1 MSISSVQKT
10 RLGIFIVAALVVTFV
25 VFAAGVGLKLSEK
38 RVTYYSEFRGESL
51 SGLTEGM
58 KVKYYGIEIGEVAD
72 IAYDP
77 KDLEVVTVELSV
89 KEEFPMKVDM
99 IIQTGMQGI
108 TGMKYIE
115 IMGGDSVNESPLLEP
130 GSMIESKP
138 SLMASIMDKADEILL
153 KVDIL
158 IGNLNTITNPDSLSE
173 ISTILANVSSL
184 TGNLDTLVENAA
196 PRMEAIT
203 RDLSSTLGKVDAMVG
218 DFQENSDLTKIMNDV
233 DSTIVSILS
242 LTENFN
248 LTFVQSREDLSATM
262 LDLRETMENL
272 NNLSQV
278 LLENPSLILRG
289 SPQQKRKIK

>member
-1 MSISSVQKT
+1 MSISSAQKT

-72 IAYDP
+72 IAYNP
-77 KDLEVVTVELSV
+77 SDLEVVTVELSV
-89 KEEFPMKVDM
+89 KDDFPMKVDM
-99 IIQTGMQGI
+99 IIQTGMSGI

-115 IMGGDSVNESPLLEP
+115 IMGGDNVNESPLLEP

-138 SLMASIMDKADEILL
+138 SLMATIMDKADQILE
-153 KVDIL
+153 KVDVL
-158 IGNLNTITNPDSLSE
+158 IGNLNSVTNPDSDFHS
-173 ISTILANVSSL
+173 ILANVNSI
-184 TGNLDTLVENAA
+184 TGNLDTLVETAA
-196 PRMEAIT
+196 PRMDVIT
-203 RDLSSTLGKVDAMVG
+203 RDLSSTLGKVDAMVSE
-218 DFQENSDLTKIMNDV
+218 FQENSDLSKIMNDV
-233 DSTIVSILS
+233 DSTIISIRG